1 MLQSGIFFIVRRGSR
16 GSIKDN
22 IFTGGAA
29 FHLICF
35 LNNDI
40 IRSEKPS
47 IFQCLSPIIA
57 VTVDIH
63 LKAYMALLI
72 VCVRSVKRLDEFK
85 HKRTNTCL
93 ISEIIACVLDIPP
106 PYPPP
111 KVQNRKSSEAVKD
124 LTPLDQSIFFS
135 SKKNTATPYLFLRQL
150 APKLDIFY
158 MFSCSGLAVVSHS
171 RRSLTF
177 HFEGSQLSLSL
188 PSNQTFANAVNAVKM
203 EIPQTQKSIKA
214 PVTAVFAGKLEV
226 AVVIRATAVLV
237 VFVAF
242 NVGESLS
249 APPPPPASKEL
260 SKSQETKTSTYTALA
275 AGHNKA
281 NKSFRRTQSFLT
293 HLKNE

>member
-1 MLQSGIFFIVRRGSR
+1 MYSSHDTMDEPVRAPYVDRVNLRKSR
-16 GSIKDN
+16 DN

-57 VTVDIH
+57 LTVDIH

-93 ISEIIACVLDIPP
+93 ISEIFACVLDIPP

-111 KVQNRKSSEAVKD
+111 KVQNRNA
-124 LTPLDQSIFFS
+124 
-135 SKKNTATPYLFLRQL
+135 ATPYLFLRQL
-150 APKLDIFY
+150 VPKLDIFY
-158 MFSCSGLAVVSHS
+158 IFSCSGLAVVSHS

-188 PSNQTFANAVNAVKM
+188 PSNQTSANAENAVKM
-203 EIPQTQKSIKA
+203 EIPQTQTSIKA

-226 AVVIRATAVLV
+226 AAVIRATAVLV

-242 NVGESLS
+242 NGGESLS
-249 APPPPPASKEL
+249 APPTPASKEL
-260 SKSQETKTSTYTALA
+260 SKSQATKNSTYTALA